1 MNLNQWNLPYDYFIR
16 WLKKRLQERDIEDW
30 NGNTIGSTS
39 NTFRDINL
47 EFYYSDEHKHLSDFI
62 NYKMMSGWNSKTPI
76 FISAQTGAGKNYF
89 IQHTLLETLENNN
102 SQAKDQILILSNRIA
117 LNRQSKKQFAERI
130 FELTGYNYIDE
141 MENLYTPKGI
151 DKFCIDFGVV
161 TICSYHQFYERHLLD
176 RKHFKYI
183 ICDECHFFTSDSI
196 FNPHTNNI
204 LQEVVNKGQD
214 SIRIYMS
221 ATLDVAFEAILRTE
235 FSIIEN
241 KRNEIEDSYDKEISS
256 ILTKMERYNAEIII
270 NNNKIRDP
278 QTGQY
283 FVRNEDLQRKRN
295 VSEYNFDVQKKLNVA
310 NIFLNVKFYYLS
322 RDYSYIENIYSF
334 DEYSSLVE
342 KIKKSNNKWLFFSNF
357 EGEKIKK
364 MLAEVG
370 SEFIFISRERINSS
384 DEVNDE
390 YNYIIDNE
398 TFRPKILISTSVL
411 DNGINI
417 KNDGRNSS
425 DKVLNI
431 VIDSFDRTEF
441 IQMLGRIRR
450 NSKDKINLYIK
461 KYSVDDLK
469 KLLKNDVKSLLQR
482 LHNDLLDKRAKQQIF
497 DKNLFYYVDDP
508 DIFSNYNPC
517 AIYQLIDRIARILNI
532 IRRIEPNFYIDFDNR
547 EIQSI
552 KVRIYKLYGDG
563 QFNSYSWAKSVFD
576 ILLTYE
582 ELCYLEGIPSNFIG
596 YTISPESRFDNS
608 LKYSFTNYI
617 FEDMIPKF
625 LFDKLQAY
633 FDDYFNILN
642 DREKKLYE
650 KTVKQKLIS
659 DNIRELSLRDKF
671 NVVYPILERSDY
683 FITKHLRVDSDSIY
697 EIFDKIEY
705 YRNLVN
711 NDVNDPIEEQL
722 KWIEKVPDDLDCVVL
737 EEKIDTEDEFILKH
751 CVSDYE
757 LNLNKTSENVKSDF
771 LKKYGILKEKNQE
784 FPLFK
789 NFFDNKSGSQLL
801 KESFSKFIEGKEYFL
816 QSFRTNDRNHDTYYL
831 FVFNREE

>member
-1 MNLNQWNLPYDYFIR
+1 M
-16 WLKKRLQERDIEDW
+16 
-30 NGNTIGSTS
+30 
-39 NTFRDINL
+39 
-47 EFYYSDEHKHLSDFI
+47 
-62 NYKMMSGWNSKTPI
+62 
-76 FISAQTGAGKNYF
+76 KNF
-89 IQHTLLETLENNN
+89 
-102 SQAKDQILILSNRIA
+102 
-117 LNRQSKKQFAERI
+117 
-130 FELTGYNYIDE
+130 
-141 MENLYTPKGI
+141 YTPRGI
-151 DKFCIDFGVV
+151 DKFCVDFGVV

-183 ICDECHFFTSDSI
+183 ICDECHFFTSDSL
-196 FNPHTNNI
+196 FNPYTNNI

-221 ATLDVAFEAILRTE
+221 ATLEVAFEPILRTE
-235 FSIIEN
+235 FNIIEN
-241 KRNEIEDSYDKEISS
+241 ERNKIRTAYDKETNS
-256 ILTKMERYNAEIII
+256 INTKIARINARATI
-270 NNNKIRDP
+270 NNNMIRDP
-278 QTGQY
+278 YTGQY
-283 FVRNEDLQRKRN
+283 FVRNEDLQRERN
-295 VSEYNFDVQKKLNVA
+295 LSEYNFDIHKKLDLASN
-310 NIFLNVKFYYLS
+310 FLNVKFYYLS
-322 RDYSYIENIYSF
+322 RDYSYTENIYSF
-334 DEYSSLVE
+334 DDYSSLIE
-342 KIKKSNNKWLFFSNF
+342 KIKKSSNKWLIFSNF

-364 MLAEVG
+364 ILAEAEIDCV
-370 SEFIFISRERINSS
+370 FITKEKINSN

-450 NSKDKINLYIK
+450 NSKDKINLYVR
-461 KYSVDDLK
+461 KYSTDDLK

-482 LHNDLLDKRAKQQIF
+482 LRNDLLNNKGKQQIF
-497 DKNLFYYVDDP
+497 DKNLFYYDEDP

-532 IRRIEPNFYIDFDNR
+532 IRRIEPDFYINFDNR

-552 KVRIYKLYGDG
+552 KVRIYKFYGDG
-563 QFNSYSWAKSVFD
+563 QFNNYSWAKSVFD

-582 ELCYLEGIPSNFIG
+582 DLCYLERIPSNFIG

-608 LKYSFTNYI
+608 LRYSFTNYI

-633 FDDYFNILN
+633 FDNYFNILN

-650 KTVKQKLIS
+650 KTVKHKLIS
-659 DNIRELSLRDKF
+659 ENIRELSLQDKF
-671 NVVYPILERSDY
+671 DVMFPILEGSDC

-697 EIFDKIEY
+697 KIFDKIEY

-711 NDVNDPIEEQL
+711 NDVNDPMEEQL
-722 KWIEKVPDDLDCVVL
+722 KWIEKVSDDLDCVVL

-784 FPLFK
+784 FPLSK

-831 FVFNREE
+831 FVFNN